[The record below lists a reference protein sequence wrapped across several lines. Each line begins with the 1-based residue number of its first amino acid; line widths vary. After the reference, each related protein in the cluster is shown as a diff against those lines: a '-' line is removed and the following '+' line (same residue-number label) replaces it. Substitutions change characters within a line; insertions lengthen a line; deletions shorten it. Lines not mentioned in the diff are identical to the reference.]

1 MNLATQLA
9 DLTVAVQRYDL
20 AKQQEL
26 DAAQRKYESL
36 STKNTRQFASKK
48 AADRARYQKAALH
61 ALNNSEVLNSV
72 SIGKAMG
79 CGRLTAYKR
88 LCVLE
93 AAGLVQRV
101 GSGVK
106 TKWRMK

>member
-1 MNLATQLA
+1 MNLAAQLA
-9 DLTVAVQRYDL
+9 GLTAAVQQYDL
-20 AKQQEL
+20 AKQQAI

-36 STKNTRQFASKK
+36 SNKNKRQFASKK
-48 AADRARYQKAALH
+48 AADRAQYQKAALH
-61 ALNNSEVLNSV
+61 ALRNSAVLNSV
-72 SIGKAMG
+72 TVGKAMG
-79 CGRLTAYKR
+79 CGRITAYKR

-93 AAGLVQRV
+93 AAGLIVRV